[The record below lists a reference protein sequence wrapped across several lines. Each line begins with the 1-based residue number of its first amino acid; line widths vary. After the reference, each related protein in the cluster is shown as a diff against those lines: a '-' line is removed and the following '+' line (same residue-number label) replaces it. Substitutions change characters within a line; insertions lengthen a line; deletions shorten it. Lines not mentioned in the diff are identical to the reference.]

1 MNECTF
7 YSSNLLIYV
16 FHFFLFAI
24 SHQSATL
31 FFDDHITSYVTFV
44 SLFFFNIHVFVFT
57 SSAAYSFRGHRNDS
71 LNYNMFSLC
80 CGAQTSFTHPMTSV
94 NETQHITKNY
104 QICYHFIHTKK
115 NPLNISAQN
124 SS

>member
-1 MNECTF
+1 MCF
-7 YSSNLLIYV
+7 IS
-16 FHFFLFAI
+16 FFLQFPTNQQP
-24 SHQSATL
+24 SFSM
-31 FFDDHITSYVTFV
+31 ITSLLTSHLF
-44 SLFFFNIHVFVFT
+44 LFFFNIHVFVFT

-115 NPLNISAQN
+115 KSAKHQCTEQLLVHVKAKL
-124 SS
+124 SSIFA